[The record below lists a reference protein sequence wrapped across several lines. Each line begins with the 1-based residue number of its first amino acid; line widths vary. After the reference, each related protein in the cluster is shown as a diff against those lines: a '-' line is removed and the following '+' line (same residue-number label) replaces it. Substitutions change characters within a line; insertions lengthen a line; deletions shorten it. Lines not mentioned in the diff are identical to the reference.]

1 MPAPVTDSPD
11 ANAARPWW
19 KFWGT
24 EEDQSG
30 PPVAASDVPQ
40 KAQVK
45 KLKTV
50 VMPKTVPSDRRP
62 LKSASKEESNRTDL
76 IPREDPPQPTRTEV
90 GTQVAVAMTGL
101 ATTQDRLNNAIS
113 SLSAHMQSSAARD
126 EKVLSSLSSLDDTLN
141 KTGVLVENSAIR
153 SEAVLEKVN
162 ETLDLSAEKLETIAA
177 HFDETE
183 RERLRTFER
192 MQRRSNFIIALL
204 GVILVAIAVTALV
217 LLK

>member
-1 MPAPVTDSPD
+1 MPAPATDSQD
-11 ANAARPWW
+11 ANIAKPWW

-24 EEDQSG
+24 EEEETSTRS
-30 PPVAASDVPQ
+30 PAEPQ

-50 VMPKTVPSDRRP
+50 VMPKTVPSSRRP
-62 LKSASKEESNRTDL
+62 LKPASSEPSNRTDL
-76 IPREDPPQPTRTEV
+76 IPQEDPPQPTRTEV

-113 SLSAHMQSSAARD
+113 TLSTHLQSSAARD
-126 EKVLSSLSSLDDTLN
+126 EKVLNSLSSLDDTLN

-183 RERLRTFER
+183 RDRLRTFQQ
-192 MQRRSNFIIALL
+192 MQRRSNLIIALL
-204 GVILVAIAVTALV
+204 AIALIALAVTGII
-217 LLK
+217 LLR